1 MRNRKKFAGAL
12 VLLLGLLL
20 FIGGCDKEIVH
31 QETEKPVE
39 RLTES
44 EIQTEPETQT
54 ETELETN
61 VVYTAQDK
69 SVRITLP
76 DSTWKV
82 TQDVDEMRVF
92 SGGTA
97 MINIV
102 HAADEN
108 QMKRNIS
115 SVARSQEELDRNL
128 SNQYPGEN
136 AFKIESF
143 ENLSAGTLNTYE
155 YVVSYNSTSMWAY
168 AVTYGI
174 IAKDQAYVVTGTVTD
189 NNRPLLET
197 VIKSVESFTVLN
209 NPAFSEL
216 IQPLQTQTG
225 VEQDMRPESEDQ
237 SGSQE
242 QTDSPVT
249 AEDELKSLTDY
260 GTSMQLYAADVVN
273 VRAEPSTESNEN
285 IIYSLYKGD
294 AVTVIGETS
303 QWFKV
308 SINGAV
314 GYISKAFLV
323 SSPVGSGTG
332 SSDASGNSSGASD
345 NSNANDSDNTDNSAA
360 PDDQGQPPE
369 AGGTDD
375 DTVQQAEYNSTV
387 DYETSYTYYT
397 TTDVNMRSGP
407 STSTDKV
414 GGLSGGTAVT
424 VIGETANWFIVSV
437 NGSQAYIS
445 KSYVSATDPGYSSD
459 STGGDTSGNG
469 STGGDTS
476 GGGSTGGDMSGG
488 GSTGGDTSGGGST
501 GGDTSG
507 GGSAGGDT
515 SGGGSTGGDTSG
527 GGSPDTTPGSVSGT
541 ITSAG
546 VGVIVVAG
554 DDGNTYTINTGDASI
569 SAADGIYTGQYVSVG
584 IDTTLSDG
592 SLHATSVTGY

>member
-1 MRNRKKFAGAL
+1 MRNRRKFTRAL
-12 VLLLGLLL
+12 VLSLGLLI
-20 FIGGCDKEIVH
+20 FTGGCDKETVT
-31 QETEKPVE
+31 ETEKPTE

-44 EIQTEPETQT
+44 EIQTEPVT
-54 ETELETN
+54 ETEIETN
-61 VVYTAQDK
+61 VAYTAQDK

-115 SVARSQEELDRNL
+115 SVARSEEELQTNL

-143 ENLSAGTLNTYE
+143 ESLSAGALNTYE

-189 NNRPLLET
+189 DNRPLLDT

-209 NPAFSEL
+209 NPAFGEVGQSIQGQASTGQSEKS
-216 IQPLQTQTG
+216 
-225 VEQDMRPESEDQ
+225 ESE
-237 SGSQE
+237 SQP
-242 QTDSPVT
+242 DSALS
-249 AEDELKSLTDY
+249 AEEELKTLTDY
-260 GTSMQLYAADVVN
+260 GTPAQLYANDNVN
-273 VRAEPSTESNEN
+273 VRAEPSTETDEN

-294 AVTVIGETS
+294 AVTVVGETS

-308 SINGAV
+308 SINGNI
-314 GYISKAFLV
+314 GYVSKAFLV
-323 SSPVGSGTG
+323 SSPVSSGTDENGSG
-332 SSDASGNSSGASD
+332 SQDNQDNSGNT
-345 NSNANDSDNTDNSAA
+345 DSPEDS
-360 PDDQGQPPE
+360 QGQP
-369 AGGTDD
+369 DD
-375 DTVQQAEYNSTV
+375 GSGEDDNVQQAEFNSTV
-387 DYETSYTYYT
+387 DYGTSYTYYT

-407 STSTDKV
+407 STGTDKV
-414 GGLSGGTAVT
+414 GGLSGGSAIT

-437 NGSQAYIS
+437 NGSRAYIS
-445 KSYVSATDPGYSSD
+445 KAYVSTTDPGYSS
-459 STGGDTSGNG
+459 SG

-476 GGGSTGGDMSGG
+476 GGGSA
-488 GSTGGDTSGGGST
+488 

-527 GGSPDTTPGSVSGT
+527 GGSTGGDTSGGGSSSGTVPSAVSGT

-546 VGVIVVAG
+546 VGMIVVAG
-554 DDGNTYTINTGDASI
+554 DDGNTYTINTGDASV
-569 SAADGIYTGQYVSVG
+569 SAADGIYSGLYVSVG
-584 IDTTLSDG
+584 IDSMSSDG
-592 SLHATSVTGY
+592 TLHASSVTGY

>member
-1 MRNRKKFAGAL
+1 MRNRRRFAGTL
-12 VLLLGLLL
+12 VLSLGLLL
-20 FIGGCDKEIVH
+20 FAGGCDKEVV

-44 EIQTEPETQT
+44 EIQTAEPETQT
-54 ETELETN
+54 ETEPETN
-61 VVYTAQDK
+61 VAYTAQDK

-102 HAADEN
+102 HAADES

-115 SVARSQEELDRNL
+115 SVARSQEELERNL
-128 SNQYPGEN
+128 SNQYPEEN

-143 ENLSAGTLNTYE
+143 ESLSAGTLNTYE

-189 NNRPLLET
+189 DNRPLLET

-216 IQPLQTQTG
+216 TQPLQTQTG
-225 VEQDMRPESEDQ
+225 IEQDMRTENGGQSESQ
-237 SGSQE
+237 G
-242 QTDSPVT
+242 QTDSPTTV
-249 AEDELKSLTDY
+249 EEELKSLTDY
-260 GTSMQLYAADVVN
+260 GTPAQLYAADEVN
-273 VRAEPSTESNEN
+273 VRAEPSTASNEN
-285 IIYSLYKGD
+285 IIYSLNKGD
-294 AVTVIGETS
+294 AVTVVGETS

-308 SINGAV
+308 NIEGNI

-323 SSPVGSGTG
+323 SSPVNSGTG
-332 SSDASGNSSGASD
+332 NSD
-345 NSNANDSDNTDNSAA
+345 NSDDSNNSDNTDN
-360 PDDQGQPPE
+360 PDDQGQQE
-369 AGGTDD
+369 DGGADND
-375 DTVQQAEYNSTV
+375 SVQQAEYNSTV
-387 DYETSYTYYT
+387 DYETGYTYYT

-407 STSTDKV
+407 STNTDKV

-424 VIGETANWFIVSV
+424 VVGETANWFIVSV
-437 NGSQAYIS
+437 NGSRAYIS
-445 KSYVSATDPGYSSD
+445 KAYVSTTDPGYSS
-459 STGGDTSGNG
+459 
-469 STGGDTS
+469 
-476 GGGSTGGDMSGG
+476 
-488 GSTGGDTSGGGST
+488 GGDTSGGGST

-507 GGSAGGDT
+507 DGSGGGDT

-527 GGSPDTTPGSVSGT
+527 DGSGGGDTSGGGSSGVIPGSVSGT
-541 ITSAG
+541 ITNAG
-546 VGVIVVAG
+546 VGMIEVAG

-584 IDTTLSDG
+584 IDTTSPDG

>member
-1 MRNRKKFAGAL
+1 MRNRGKYFAGAL
-12 VLLLGLLL
+12 VLSLGLLI
-20 FIGGCDKEIVH
+20 FAGGCDKETVR
-31 QETEKPVE
+31 ETEKPSE

-54 ETELETN
+54 ESEMETN
-61 VVYTAQDK
+61 VEYTAQDK

-115 SVARSQEELDRNL
+115 SVARSQEELERNL

-143 ENLSAGTLNTYE
+143 ESLGADTLNTYE

-189 NNRPLLET
+189 DNRPLLDA
-197 VIKSVESFTVLN
+197 VIKAVESFTVLN
-209 NPAFSEL
+209 NPAFAEITRPVQNKTGQNQSE
-216 IQPLQTQTG
+216 
-225 VEQDMRPESEDQ
+225 
-237 SGSQE
+237 SGSQSESE
-242 QTDSPVT
+242 QTNAASS
-249 AEDELKSLTDY
+249 AEEELKSLTDY
-260 GTSMQLYAADVVN
+260 GTSATLYASDVVN
-273 VRAEPSTESNEN
+273 VRSEPSTESESN
-285 IIYSLYKGD
+285 IIDSLAKGD
-294 AVTVIGETS
+294 AVTVVGETS

-308 SINGAV
+308 NINGNI

-323 SSPVGSGTG
+323 SSPPGSGSDSSNESENSNNASGQDSGNTG
-332 SSDASGNSSGASD
+332 SDGNA
-345 NSNANDSDNTDNSAA
+345 
-360 PDDQGQPPE
+360 E
-369 AGGTDD
+369 
-375 DTVQQAEYNSTV
+375 QQAEYNSTV
-387 DYETSYTYYT
+387 DYGTSYTYYT

-407 STSTDKV
+407 STGSDKV
-414 GGLSGGTAVT
+414 GGLNGGTAIT

-437 NGSQAYIS
+437 NGSRAYIS
-445 KSYVSATDPGYSSD
+445 KAYVSSTDPGTY
-459 STGGDTSGNG
+459 GNG
-469 STGGDTS
+469 SSSGGDTS
-476 GGGSTGGDMSGG
+476 GGGS
-488 GSTGGDTSGGGST
+488 GSSGGDTSGGNSGSS

-507 GGSAGGDT
+507 GNSGSSGGDASGGNSGSSGGSSGSA
-515 SGGGSTGGDTSG
+515 
-527 GGSPDTTPGSVSGT
+527 PGSVSGT

-554 DDGNTYTINTGDASI
+554 DDGKTYTINTGDASV
-569 SAADGIYTGQYVSVG
+569 SAADGIYSGLYVSVG
-584 IDTTLSDG
+584 IDSTLSDG
-592 SLHATSVTGY
+592 TLHATSVTGY